1 MYNLYIYY
9 QYYIFITNIYITNN
23 RFRKIHFQKIK
34 YIHLTYQM
42 CLTITIIF
50 EHALNES
57 DFIMDIVRLEFKR
70 REAINISYK
79 Y

>member
-1 MYNLYIYY
+1 MSLTNENRKNPIHKKAFNI
-9 QYYIFITNIYITNN
+9 QY
-23 RFRKIHFQKIK
+23 
-34 YIHLTYQM
+34 M
-42 CLTITIIF
+42 TITIIF

-70 REAINISYK
+70 REAINTSYK

>member
-1 MYNLYIYY
+1 M
-9 QYYIFITNIYITNN
+9 QY
-23 RFRKIHFQKIK
+23 
-34 YIHLTYQM
+34 M
-42 CLTITIIF
+42 TITIIF